1 MALSNLARIR
11 RWEERQFRSS
21 LKLKIKKSKK
31 RVRKTK
37 KIFKKKNYNNNK
49 FKKVKG
55 FRKVNLMK

>member
-11 RWEERQFRSS
+11 RWEEKQFRSS

-37 KIFKKKNYNNNK
+37 KIFKKKNYYNNK
-49 FKKVKG
+49 FKKVKK